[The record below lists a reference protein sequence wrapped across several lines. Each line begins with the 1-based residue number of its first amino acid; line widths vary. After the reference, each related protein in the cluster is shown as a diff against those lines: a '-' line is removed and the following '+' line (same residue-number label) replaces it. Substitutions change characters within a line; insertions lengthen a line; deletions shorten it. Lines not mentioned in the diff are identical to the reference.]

1 MKTAARERVYLRLL
15 VRHVTENCHSCQ
27 KLFSQ
32 TVRYT
37 IDRSPRWHLSRTP
50 VMTLQ
55 VDCRVLPES
64 FAFGQARKKTIEQ
77 LGWAG
82 AGLSVSGPIAGN
94 MLSNTG

>member
-1 MKTAARERVYLRLL
+1 
-15 VRHVTENCHSCQ
+15 
-27 KLFSQ
+27 
-32 TVRYT
+32 
-37 IDRSPRWHLSRTP
+37 
-50 VMTLQ
+50 MTLQ

>member
-1 MKTAARERVYLRLL
+1 
-15 VRHVTENCHSCQ
+15 
-27 KLFSQ
+27 
-32 TVRYT
+32 
-37 IDRSPRWHLSRTP
+37 
-50 VMTLQ
+50 MTLQ

-82 AGLSVSGPIAGN
+82 AGLSVSDPIAGN